1 MRVLWNSR
9 QPMSVRAVRDAL
21 ASERSLAYT
30 TVMTVLNRL
39 AKKGRVDREQDGRAW
54 MYRPATTQAD
64 LIVAEML
71 DLLEE
76 AGEEQNVVLGQLASA
91 LNAAQREHLGRVL
104 KAHA

>member
-9 QPMSVRAVRDAL
+9 EPMSVRAVNDAL

-30 TVMTVLNRL
+30 TVMTVLDRL

-54 MYRPATTQAD
+54 MYRPATTQSD

-71 DLLEE
+71 NLLEE

-91 LNAAQREHLGRVL
+91 LNAAQREHLARVL